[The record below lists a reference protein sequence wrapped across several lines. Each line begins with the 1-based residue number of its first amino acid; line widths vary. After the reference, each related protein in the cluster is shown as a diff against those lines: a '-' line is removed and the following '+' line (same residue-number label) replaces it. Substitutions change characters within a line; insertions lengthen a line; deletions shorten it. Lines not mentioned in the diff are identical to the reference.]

1 MSDTIGTY
9 YFQLAPSTEG
19 IGKSISEAL
28 GNAGTEGSKSFG
40 SSFSKALGTG
50 GAIVGGIA
58 TAIGGITTAFVNGVS
73 DVAAYG
79 DEIDKM
85 SQKLGISAEAYQEWD
100 AVMQHSGSSIDGLK
114 MGIKQ
119 INEDLSTAPSTI
131 EDYYEELYELRDA
144 FQEGKISQDEYYDS
158 QQELLK
164 STYKELGGIGS
175 LAEATELDFDT
186 ILEMANNS
194 DFALETVITSLQSMP
209 EGAERAALATEVLGR
224 SALDLGALFNTSAE
238 ETQEM
243 RDRVHELGGVLEDDA
258 VKAAAA
264 FQDQLQDM
272 QTASQGLVRSM
283 TSEFLPSF
291 TEVMAGL
298 TDVFAGDTETGA
310 EKIANGISD
319 TLEKVTSKL
328 DTVMEIGSTI
338 VLTLAQSIVN
348 NLPSVIK
355 TGMSVLEKLLL
366 GITSMLPEVVQM
378 ASSIIIEIANS
389 LAESA
394 PTLIPALV
402 TAVVSAVTALID
414 NLPLILSAILNLIT
428 VLVDSILND
437 GLPILLSALPEI
449 ISGVIGF
456 IVDSTA
462 QLISAVA
469 LILQSIAE
477 ALPTLINTLIP
488 VIPELVLEIIEA
500 LISCGPQL
508 GIAFIELLS
517 VLVTILPEVIGM
529 IWKEIPKVGMAIID
543 VFKSKIPE
551 LIQTGQKGAL
561 EFLGGFSSSKV
572 FSRIGETFKSIWEGF
587 KANFEVMKENTVN
600 WGKNIIQGLID
611 GIASMAS
618 AVANTVTNIAGS
630 IADAF
635 TGFFGINSPSKLFA
649 EYGGYI
655 DEGLSQGITKNTG
668 TVTDAMGDL
677 NSAVMGAVGTSGYSS
692 RQIAT
697 QGDNGIYGLLSE
709 YLPYLAQ
716 GSNVSVALEGN
727 TDGLFNLIRKAD
739 SEFRK
744 QTGASAFA

>member
-1 MSDTIGTY
+1 MADTIGTY

-19 IGKSISEAL
+19 ISKSISDAM
-28 GNAGTEGSKSFG
+28 GDAGSTSSKSFG
-40 SSFSKALGTG
+40 NSFAKALGTG

-58 TAIGGITTAFVNGVS
+58 TAIGGLSTAFVSGLTEVS
-73 DVAAYG
+73 SYG

-85 SQKLGISAEAYQEWD
+85 SQKMGISAEAYQEWD
-100 AVMQHSGSSIDGLK
+100 AVMQHSGTSMETLK
-114 MGIKQ
+114 ASMKTMATAALNGNEAFAQLGITEEQ
-119 INEDLSTAPSTI
+119 IATMSQEDLFAAVISGLQDMGESTERTYIAG
-131 EDYYEELYELRDA
+131 
-144 FQEGKISQDEYYDS
+144 Q
-158 QQELLK
+158 LL
-164 STYKELGGIGS
+164 GRG
-175 LAEATELDFDT
+175 ATEL
-186 ILEMANNS
+186 
-194 DFALETVITSLQSMP
+194 
-209 EGAERAALATEVLGR
+209 
-224 SALDLGALFNTSAE
+224 GALLNTSAE
-238 ETQEM
+238 DTQAM
-243 RDRVHELGGVLEDDA
+243 KDRVHELGGVLSDDA
-258 VKAAAA
+258 VKAAAG

-272 QTASQGLVRSM
+272 QTASQGLLRSM
-283 TSEFLPSF
+283 MGEFLPGI
-291 TEVMAGL
+291 TTVMSGL
-298 TDVFAGDTETGA
+298 TDIFSGDTAKGA
-310 EKIANGISD
+310 EEITKGIQ
-319 TLEKVTSKL
+319 
-328 DTVMEIGSTI
+328 DTVSNITDNLSNILDVGSTI
-338 VLTLAQSIVN
+338 ILALTNSIIS

-355 TGMSVLEKLLL
+355 TGMVVLEKLLL
-366 GITSMLPEVVQM
+366 GVASMLPEVVKM
-378 ASSIIIEIANS
+378 ASSVIIEIVNGLSEA
-389 LAESA
+389 A
-394 PTLIPALV
+394 PILIPALV

-414 NLPLILSAILNLIT
+414 NLPLILSAILNLVT

-437 GLPILLSALPEI
+437 GLPILLSALPDI

-488 VIPELVLEIIEA
+488 MIPELVLEIIDA
-500 LISCGPQL
+500 LIACGPQL
-508 GIAFIELLS
+508 GVAFIELFS
-517 VLVTILPEVIGM
+517 VLLTVLPQILGS
-529 IWKEIPKVGMAIID
+529 IWKEIPKVGMAIIQ
-543 VFKSKIPE
+543 VFKDKIPE
-551 LIQTGQKGAL
+551 MKQTAIDSMNA
-561 EFLGGFSSSKV
+561 FLASMSGSKV

-655 DEGLSQGITKNTG
+655 DEGLSQGITKNSG

-677 NSAVMGAVGTSGYSS
+677 NSAVMGAVGTNYSS

-697 QGDNGIYGLLSE
+697 QSDSGIYGLLSE

-716 GSNVSVALEGN
+716 GSNVNVALEGN

>member
-1 MSDTIGTY
+1 MAETIGTY

-19 IGKSISEAL
+19 ISKSINEAMS
-28 GNAGTEGSKSFG
+28 GAGEGASKSFG
-40 SSFSKALGTG
+40 STFAKALGTG

-58 TAIGGITTAFVNGVS
+58 TAVGGITTAFASGVA
-73 DVAAYG
+73 DVASYG

-85 SQKLGISAEAYQEWD
+85 SQKMGISATAYQEWD
-100 AVMQHSGSSIDGLK
+100 AVMQHSGTSMESLK
-114 MGIKQ
+114 ASMKTMANAAQSGNEAFQALGISEEQ
-119 INEDLSTAPSTI
+119 VATMSQEDLFSAVITGLQGM
-131 EDYYEELYELRDA
+131 EEGTERTYLA
-144 FQEGKISQDEYYDS
+144 SQ
-158 QQELLK
+158 LL
-164 STYKELGGIGS
+164 GRG
-175 LAEATELDFDT
+175 ATEL
-186 ILEMANNS
+186 
-194 DFALETVITSLQSMP
+194 
-209 EGAERAALATEVLGR
+209 
-224 SALDLGALFNTSAE
+224 GALLNTSAAD
-238 ETQEM
+238 TQQM
-243 RDRVHELGGVLEDDA
+243 KDRVHELNGVLTDEA
-258 VKAAAA
+258 VKSAAA

-272 QTASQGLVRSM
+272 QAASQGLVRSM

-298 TDVFAGDTETGA
+298 TDIFAGDTETGA
-310 EKIANGISD
+310 EKIANGIKE

-338 VLTLAQSIVN
+338 VLTLANSIVQ

-366 GITSMLPEVVQM
+366 GVASMLPEVVQM
-378 ASSIIIEIANS
+378 ASSIIIEIANGLS
-389 LAESA
+389 EAA
-394 PTLIPALV
+394 PILIPALV

-414 NLPLILSAILNLIT
+414 NLPLILSAILNLVT

-437 GLPILLSALPEI
+437 GLPILLAALPDI

-488 VIPELVLEIIEA
+488 VIPELVLETIEA

-508 GIAFIELLS
+508 GIAFLELLS
-517 VLVTILPEVIGM
+517 VLVTIIPEVIGM

-551 LIQTGQKGAL
+551 LIQTGQNSAL

-572 FSRIGETFKSIWEGF
+572 FSRIGEVFKSIWEGF

-611 GIASMAS
+611 GLKSMVKAVGDTVKNIASK
-618 AVANTVTNIAGS
+618 VADGFK
-630 IADAF
+630 D
-635 TGFFGINSPSKLFA
+635 FFGIHSPSTLFA
-649 EYGGYI
+649 SYGQYI
-655 DEGLSQGITKNTG
+655 DEGLAEGIEGGTKD
-668 TVTDAMGDL
+668 VSKAMGTL
-677 NSAVMGAVGTSGYSS
+677 NNSVVADASIVYDTQYRTS
-692 RQIAT
+692 RVAT
-697 QGDNGIYGLLSE
+697 PNDNAIYTLLAE
-709 YLPYLAQ
+709 FLPYLAQ
-716 GSNVSVALEGN
+716 KDRVEVNVNGN
-727 TDGLFNLIRKAD
+727 MPGIFDAMVQLNEEYKTRNGG
-739 SEFRK
+739 E
-744 QTGASAFA
+744 SAYA

>member
-1 MSDTIGTY
+1 MADTIGTY

-19 IGKSISEAL
+19 ISKSISDAM
-28 GNAGTEGSKSFG
+28 GDAGSTSSKSFG
-40 SSFSKALGTG
+40 NSFAKALGTG

-58 TAIGGITTAFVNGVS
+58 TAIGGLSTAFVSGLTEVS
-73 DVAAYG
+73 SYG

-85 SQKLGISAEAYQEWD
+85 SQKMGISAEAYQEWD
-100 AVMQHSGSSIDGLK
+100 AVMQHSGTSMETLK
-114 MGIKQ
+114 ASMKTMATAALNGNEAFAQLGITEEQ
-119 INEDLSTAPSTI
+119 IATMSQEDLFAAVISGLQDMGESTERTYIAG
-131 EDYYEELYELRDA
+131 
-144 FQEGKISQDEYYDS
+144 Q
-158 QQELLK
+158 LL
-164 STYKELGGIGS
+164 GRG
-175 LAEATELDFDT
+175 ATEL
-186 ILEMANNS
+186 
-194 DFALETVITSLQSMP
+194 
-209 EGAERAALATEVLGR
+209 
-224 SALDLGALFNTSAE
+224 GALLNTSAE
-238 ETQEM
+238 DTQAM
-243 RDRVHELGGVLEDDA
+243 KDRVHELGGVLSDDA
-258 VKAAAA
+258 VKAAAG

-272 QTASQGLVRSM
+272 QTASQGLLRSM
-283 TSEFLPSF
+283 MGEFLPGI
-291 TEVMAGL
+291 TTVMSGL
-298 TDVFAGDTETGA
+298 TDIFSGDTAKGA
-310 EKIANGISD
+310 EEITKGIQ
-319 TLEKVTSKL
+319 
-328 DTVMEIGSTI
+328 DTVSNITNNLSNILDVGSTI
-338 VLTLAQSIVN
+338 ILALTNSIIS

-355 TGMSVLEKLLL
+355 TGMVVLEKLLL
-366 GITSMLPEVVQM
+366 GVASMLPEVVQM
-378 ASSIIIEIANS
+378 ASSIIIEIVNGLSEA
-389 LAESA
+389 A
-394 PTLIPALV
+394 PILIPALV

-414 NLPLILSAILNLIT
+414 NLPLILSAILNLVT

-437 GLPILLSALPEI
+437 GLPILLSALPDI

-456 IVDSTA
+456 IVNSTA

-488 VIPELVLEIIEA
+488 MIPELVLEIIDA
-500 LISCGPQL
+500 LIACGPQL
-508 GIAFIELLS
+508 GVAFIELFS
-517 VLVTILPEVIGM
+517 VLLTVLPQILGS
-529 IWKEIPKVGMAIID
+529 IWKEIPKVGMAIIQ
-543 VFKSKIPE
+543 VFKDKIPE
-551 LIQTGQKGAL
+551 MKQTAIDSMNA
-561 EFLGGFSSSKV
+561 FLASMSGSKV

-655 DEGLSQGITKNTG
+655 DEGLSQGITKNSR

-677 NSAVMGAVGTSGYSS
+677 NSAVMGAVGTNYSS

-697 QGDNGIYGLLSE
+697 QSDSGIYGLLSE

-716 GSNVSVALEGN
+716 GSNVNVALEGN

>member
-28 GNAGTEGSKSFG
+28 GDAGTEGSKSFG

-73 DVAAYG
+73 DVASYG
-79 DEIDKM
+79 DEIDKT
-85 SQKLGISAEAYQEWD
+85 SQKLGISAQAYQEWD
-100 AVMQHSGSSIDGLK
+100 AVMQHSGTNVESLK
-114 MGIKQ
+114 MGIRKL
-119 INEDLSTAPSTI
+119 NDDLAGAPQAF
-131 EDYYEELYELRDA
+131 EDYNNSIYDLQEAYKSGEISMEEFNQGTKDVTDALY
-144 FQEGKISQDEYYDS
+144 GS
-158 QQELLK
+158 
-164 STYKELGGIGS
+164 LGGVGK
-175 LAEATELDFDT
+175 LAKEAGWGLGTLTD
-186 ILEMANNS
+186 MANNS
-194 DFALETVITSLQSMP
+194 DYALEMVITAFQGMDDD
-209 EGAERAALATEVLGR
+209 ANRAALANEVLGR
-224 SALDLGALFNTSAE
+224 SAMELGALFNTSAE
-238 ETQEM
+238 ETDEM
-243 RDRVHELGGVLEDDA
+243 RNRVHELNGVLSDESVD
-258 VKAAAA
+258 AAAA

-378 ASSIIIEIANS
+378 ASSIIIEIANGLS
-389 LAESA
+389 ASA
-394 PTLIPALV
+394 PVLIPAMI

-414 NLPLILSAILNLIT
+414 NLPLILSAILSLVT

-437 GLPILLSALPEI
+437 GLPILLAALPDI

-508 GIAFIELLS
+508 GVAFIELLS
-517 VLVTILPEVIGM
+517 VLVTILPQVIGM

-551 LIQTGQKGAL
+551 LIQTGQKSAL

-572 FSRIGETFKSIWEGF
+572 FSRIGEVFKSIWEGF

-655 DEGLSQGITKNTG
+655 DEGLSQGITKNSG

-677 NSAVMGAVGTSGYSS
+677 NSAVMGAVGTNYSS

-697 QGDNGIYGLLSE
+697 QSDSGIYGLLSE

-716 GSNVSVALEGN
+716 GSNVNVALEGN

>member
-1 MSDTIGTY
+1 MADTIGTY

-19 IGKSISEAL
+19 ISKSISDAM
-28 GNAGTEGSKSFG
+28 GDAGSTSSKSFG
-40 SSFSKALGTG
+40 NSFAKALGTG

-58 TAIGGITTAFVNGVS
+58 TAIGGLSTAFVSGLTEVS
-73 DVAAYG
+73 SYG

-85 SQKLGISAEAYQEWD
+85 SQKMGISAEAYQEWD
-100 AVMQHSGSSIDGLK
+100 AVMQHSGTSMETLK
-114 MGIKQ
+114 ASMKTMATAALNGNEAFAQLGITEEQ
-119 INEDLSTAPSTI
+119 IATMSQEDLFAAVISGLQDMGESTERTYIAG
-131 EDYYEELYELRDA
+131 
-144 FQEGKISQDEYYDS
+144 Q
-158 QQELLK
+158 LL
-164 STYKELGGIGS
+164 GRG
-175 LAEATELDFDT
+175 ATEL
-186 ILEMANNS
+186 
-194 DFALETVITSLQSMP
+194 
-209 EGAERAALATEVLGR
+209 
-224 SALDLGALFNTSAE
+224 GALLNTSAE
-238 ETQEM
+238 DTQAM
-243 RDRVHELGGVLEDDA
+243 KDRVHELGGVLSDDA
-258 VKAAAA
+258 VKAAAG

-272 QTASQGLVRSM
+272 QTASQGLLRSM
-283 TSEFLPSF
+283 MGEFLPGI
-291 TEVMAGL
+291 TTVMSGL
-298 TDVFAGDTETGA
+298 TDIFSGDTTKGA
-310 EKIANGISD
+310 EEITKGIQ
-319 TLEKVTSKL
+319 
-328 DTVMEIGSTI
+328 DTVSNITDNLSNILDVGSTI
-338 VLTLAQSIVN
+338 ILALTNSIIS

-355 TGMSVLEKLLL
+355 TGMVVLEKLLL
-366 GITSMLPEVVQM
+366 GVASMLPEVVKM
-378 ASSIIIEIANS
+378 ASSVIIEIVNGLSEA
-389 LAESA
+389 A
-394 PTLIPALV
+394 PILIPAL
-402 TAVVSAVTALID
+402 TEAVVSAVTALID
-414 NLPLILSAILNLIT
+414 NLPLILSAILNLVT

-437 GLPILLSALPEI
+437 GLPILLSALPDI

-508 GIAFIELLS
+508 GIAFVELLS
-517 VLVTILPEVIGM
+517 VLVTIIPEVIGM

-551 LIQTGQKGAL
+551 LIQTGQKSAL

-572 FSRIGETFKSIWEGF
+572 FSRIGEVFKSIWEGF

-655 DEGLSQGITKNTG
+655 DEGLSQGITKNSG

-677 NSAVMGAVGTSGYSS
+677 NSAVMGAVGTNYSS

-697 QGDNGIYGLLSE
+697 QSDSGIYGLLSE

-716 GSNVSVALEGN
+716 GSNVNVALEGN